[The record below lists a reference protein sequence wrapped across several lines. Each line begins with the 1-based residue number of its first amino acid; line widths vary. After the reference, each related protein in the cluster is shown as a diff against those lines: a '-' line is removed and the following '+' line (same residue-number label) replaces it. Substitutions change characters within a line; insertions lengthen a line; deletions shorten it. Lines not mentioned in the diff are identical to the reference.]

1 MFRTVFRFVL
11 ALLAIAAIVFGV
23 WYYFAVYETRAAVH
37 GTLVHVPL
45 QQYAA
50 AEDMNS
56 AEPEEM
62 LRDCFLQKNGE
73 SAV

>member
-11 ALLAIAAIVFGV
+11 ALLAVAAIAFGI

-37 GTLVHVPL
+37 GTLVHVPMK
-45 QQYAA
+45 QYMI
-50 AEDMNS
+50 AERMDS
-56 AEPEEM
+56 AEPKEI